1 MQRKRRG
8 YGRYTDAAATT
19 AERPL
24 KVNQESSMET
34 SERQLR
40 AQAIK
45 RTTVV
50 GAAVNLLLA
59 ALKIIVGWLGQS
71 HALIVDGIHSIS
83 DLVSDVLVWV
93 AGHHAG
99 QAPDADHPYGHG
111 RFETVATLTL
121 GFLLMVV
128 AVSIAWDAVER
139 LFQPDQLLRPAPIT
153 LFVAGL
159 SILVKEAL
167 YWYTRAY
174 GRRVRSDLLIANAW
188 HHRSDAI
195 SSIVVLIGIL
205 GTLAGLTYL
214 DGVASVIVAVMIA
227 KIAWDLGWDAAR
239 ELVDTGLSSERLRE
253 ISQIIRRSTGVRDV
267 HMLRTRTIGGNAAA
281 DVHVLVDADISVSEG
296 HAISVLVQE
305 RLMEAIDRMADVTV
319 HIDPE
324 DDENA
329 CPTQGL
335 PMRHEVLERLDA
347 RWRDIPET
355 LTRKRLL
362 LHYLNGAISVDIF
375 FPLRTYVDERSA
387 RRLRDALRDALADD
401 PVFADVRVYFG

>member
-1 MQRKRRG
+1 
-8 YGRYTDAAATT
+8 
-19 AERPL
+19 
-24 KVNQESSMET
+24 MEI
-34 SERQLR
+34 SERQIR

-45 RTTVV
+45 RTTLV
-50 GAAVNLLLA
+50 GAVVNLLLA
-59 ALKIIVGWLGQS
+59 ALKILAGWIGQS
-71 HALIVDGIHSIS
+71 HALIVDGVHSIS
-83 DLVSDVLVWV
+83 DLVSDVLVWI

-111 RFETVATLTL
+111 RFETVATFTL

-128 AVSIAWDAVER
+128 AVSIAWDAIQR
-139 LFQPDQLLRPAPIT
+139 LFQPELLLRPEPVT
-153 LFVAGL
+153 LLVAGL
-159 SILVKEAL
+159 SILVKEGL

-195 SSIVVLIGIL
+195 SSIVVLIGIA
-205 GTLAGLTYL
+205 GTLAGLSYL

-239 ELVDTGLSSERLRE
+239 ELVDTGLSPERLQE

-267 HMLRTRTIGGNAAA
+267 HMLRTRTIGGNPAA
-281 DVHVLVDADISVSEG
+281 DVHVLVDSDISVSEG

-305 RLMEAIDRMADVTV
+305 RLMEAIDRMTDVTV

-329 CPTQGL
+329 FPTHGL

-347 RWRDIPET
+347 RWRAIPEA

-362 LHYLNGAISVDIF
+362 LHYLSGAISVDAF
-375 FPLRTYVDERSA
+375 FPLRTCLDEDSA
-387 RRLRDALRDALADD
+387 QRLRDALRDALADD